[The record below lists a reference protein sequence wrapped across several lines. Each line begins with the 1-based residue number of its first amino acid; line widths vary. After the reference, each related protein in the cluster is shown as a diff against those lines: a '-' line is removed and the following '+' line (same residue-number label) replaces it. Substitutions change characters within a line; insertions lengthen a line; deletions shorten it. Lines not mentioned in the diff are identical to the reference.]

1 LKYDKPLIAVL
12 IGALSTIPGEMATR
26 ALVFLGIGKYSIY
39 QLDSLLITFNRPTTI
54 IGLVVNFIVGGLIAV
69 LLYYALNKLGEDYLV
84 LKSVAAGLLFWFVF
98 ELIFTATVEGKF
110 IEIRPVSDYYI
121 HLLATIVYGITMG
134 LLFNKYLSKRSIP
147 L

>member
-1 LKYDKPLIAVL
+1 MKYDKPLIAVL